1 MFQCSETASG
11 DRKLTER
18 SMKLDKSHLS
28 ERRRDGFE
36 KATGEI
42 INIQQKFEIIID
54 FFLRFLLQINLTD
67 VWNEYIYIYVFFS

>member
-1 MFQCSETASG
+1 
-11 DRKLTER
+11 
-18 SMKLDKSHLS
+18 MKVDKSHLS
-28 ERRRDGFE
+28 ERPGNGFE

-67 VWNEYIYIYVFFS
+67 IWNEYICIFFLFKLKFFSMQVIYKIYY